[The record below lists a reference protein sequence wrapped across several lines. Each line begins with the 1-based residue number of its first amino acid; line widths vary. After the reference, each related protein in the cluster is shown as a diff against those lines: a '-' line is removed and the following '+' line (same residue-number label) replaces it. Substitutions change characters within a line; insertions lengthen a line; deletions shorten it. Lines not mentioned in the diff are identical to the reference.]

1 MSKDNGGP
9 AFPVVSLSKMDV
21 RGEGMSLRD
30 YFAQGAMQA
39 LVADRQHVTGMDQPT
54 KEAQYARGAYRIADA
69 MLAERNK

>member
-21 RGEGMSLRD
+21 RGEGMTLRD
-30 YFAQGAMQA
+30 YFAQGAMHPIIVAAIA
-39 LVADRQHVTGMDQPT
+39 LEKHARTP
-54 KEAQYARGAYRIADA
+54 KEIAAFAYEIADA